1 MGHWFPVIKHLWTSS
16 YVLVSAG
23 IGLLVLAFFYWLI
36 DARGYRRWAFFFVV
50 IGANAI
56 LLYVLSSQLSIM
68 MLVRYLGYGDGQ
80 RLGMFWQTGLH
91 AFDLA
96 WAWLLVWFLY
106 RKKIFLR
113 V

>member
-1 MGHWFPVIKHLWTSS
+1 
-16 YVLVSAG
+16 
-23 IGLLVLAFFYWLI
+23 
-36 DARGYRRWAFFFVV
+36 
-50 IGANAI
+50 
-56 LLYVLSSQLSIM
+56 
-68 MLVRYLGYGDGQ
+68 
-80 RLGMFWQTGLH
+80 MFWQTGLH